1 MTSIDYKALYEA
13 KCVET
18 DELWAIRKTMVKTYE
33 GIIQERNDEIET
45 LKEQLKETL
54 KQNIDREYQHICFS
68 DKLDDEIIKLTE
80 EKKTLRKENE
90 TLKMK
95 LVSLEEFKEKAF
107 EENTASAV
115 VETMMV
121 RIDKLE
127 QEENNYKNRIQQL
140 KEGEKRSLKHYHDCE
155 ALILSIV
162 TGDNG
167 NNFQNI
173 DERIMKGLKQDE
185 LDILLETL
193 ENNGIYYCSG
203 DDDFSQGEAEIFD
216 DEMCNQYRQDRDDD
230 DDEDIDVEEYCNWYC
245 DNYGVMRHW
254 LDEGF
259 LWTK

>member
-1 MTSIDYKALYEA
+1 MSYTADVSMFPYFKNE
-13 KCVET
+13 KE
-18 DELWAIRKTMVKTYE
+18 
-33 GIIQERNDEIET
+33 Q
-45 LKEQLKETL
+45 LKEELKETL
-54 KQNIDREYQHICFS
+54 KQNIDREYQHI
-68 DKLDDEIIKLTE
+68 KNIDELFAKEAKRLNEIYCLK
-80 EKKTLRKENE
+80 KENE

-162 TGDNG
+162 TGG
-167 NNFQNI
+167 NDENFQNI
-173 DERIMKGLKQDE
+173 DERIMKGLKQDG